1 MEKYQGYISEK
12 YQVFARKQMKGAKW
26 HEYSGLFDTIEEAAD
41 CVLLAAS
48 FHGISVN
55 GYPTEYTVRKIA
67 TEKPASRPAECI
79 NFTPE
84 QAEVYT
90 LVSRHGGD
98 EKAMKEIAE
107 KYGETLYKWACNEAE
122 NHIGKIYDT
131 LWTAACSGDMD
142 VLRAYFENGG
152 RRNRRYRSFGKS
164 HSLIAGAFR
173 TGNLET
179 VSYLQSVGET
189 VEENE
194 RTEMRSF
201 YMDDL
206 IRAANDLVDYFKYH
220 NKNTTKAQDEK
231 LEALDRVLRM
241 MQE

>member
-26 HEYSGLFDTIEEAAD
+26 HEYSGLFETKEEAAD

-84 QAEVYT
+84 QAEVYA

-98 EKAMKEIAE
+98 ENAMKEIAE
-107 KYGETLYKWACNEAE
+107 RYGETLYKWACSEAE

-152 RRNRRYRSFGKS
+152 RRNRRYRKFGKR

-173 TGNLET
+173 NGNLET
-179 VSYLQSVGET
+179 VFYLHSVGET
-189 VEENE
+189 TEPEEKE
-194 RTEMRSF
+194 EIKIA
-201 YMDDL
+201 YMDRL
-206 IRAANDLVDYFKYH
+206 IAAASNLVDCFGG
-220 NKNTTKAQDEK
+220 NVKNLTDKQTDAV
-231 LEALDRVLRM
+231 EALDRVLQM
-241 MQE
+241 IKY